1 MNDNMSH
8 DDADY
13 GDSGEDGESGF
24 TPFLGRHVGLPVGQ
38 GFGFGGDSAGGDG
51 RGERVARDFQIEL
64 VALAVAPEPVELVGR
79 HHAGGVE
86 PVPHAAA
93 EHLRRRV
100 HLLVG
105 RHARMPL
112 RGVRDGAHY

>member
-38 GFGFGGDSAGGDG
+38 GLSEEHMKRCREWTVYMLAEHPDPEPFVNPGHWRAGETETAGNDRPAPGTLTAARLPAPGIDDHESGFGIRNGWGG
-51 RGERVARDFQIEL
+51 RSHR
-64 VALAVAPEPVELVGR
+64 P
-79 HHAGGVE
+79 
-86 PVPHAAA
+86 
-93 EHLRRRV
+93 
-100 HLLVG
+100 
-105 RHARMPL
+105 
-112 RGVRDGAHY
+112 